1 MAALASRAG
10 SRSAGSTASRPSRS
24 GSAAMARNSAAVSRQ
39 ESGAPGAD
47 QPAAT
52 SSAWARISATDG
64 MSRTGPPPPP
74 IRGPPHRPARS
85 TNPRPPHPAYPAR
98 NGRPAH
104 ALWPA
109 GPAPIYSVYSAARG
123 PGVVS

>member
-10 SRSAGSTASRPSRS
+10 SRSAGSVASRPSRS
-24 GSAAMARNSAAVSRQ
+24 VSAAMARNSAAVSRQ

-64 MSRTGPPPPP
+64 MPHS
-74 IRGPPHRPARS
+74 PHRLPRRTPLASRS
-85 TNPRPPHPAYPAR
+85 
-98 NGRPAH
+98 G
-104 ALWPA
+104 
-109 GPAPIYSVYSAARG
+109 PIYSVYSAAHG
-123 PGVVS
+123 PGAVS